1 MRTPA
6 DKTVTSATDRTPRRP
21 NVGRPQAETA
31 AEDDLV
37 SGPDDID
44 SSGAAATNEGYAET
58 GLRSANHHDRIG
70 LCGRVSVEVSGRR
83 LDGEFSGDRA
93 RLCLAYL
100 VLNRARP
107 VRRDELI
114 TAVWPE
120 HLPENP
126 EAALATLLS
135 RLRHALGPDAIEG
148 RADVRLVLTNDL
160 RIDVEEAIEAVGRA
174 DERLAGGDLIG
185 ASIAATAALECAE
198 RELLPGLEGD
208 WIAEHRQALVDA
220 RLRAL
225 ECRAEAALRLG
236 GPALAT
242 AERAARDLISISPY
256 RESAHRLL
264 MRGLAARG
272 DEPEALAAYEALR
285 KLLRDELGATPSAE
299 TVELHKRLLEGEV
312 DDSLRQGTGARSL
325 SGTLT
330 IVVAELIETDRLAD
344 RLDEEAAAA
353 VRVTGL
359 QLMRDAARTSEGKE
373 LQVRGDGLVLAFD
386 SVLKA
391 LSCVTL
397 IQQFLAHH
405 ARLNPRRALAA
416 RSGVSVGEVPSEG
429 DALLGDAVAAARE
442 LCRRASQDQVLVS
455 DLVASLA
462 RLTGNHE
469 FVEIQP
475 RDPHEHPE
483 GPGVHELRWRSA
495 ARGGGEAIAGG
506 DPGGSA
512 TTPLDAAEVAE
523 LKRILQLTGI
533 DAPLEGRYS
542 IVFAYPGQGVGDLHL
557 ELSGCTTQVCAILE
571 ETTTFEQ
578 HGVHVIGLSTEPSV
592 PPAGCAEIT
601 FPVGILP
608 QDVLGG
614 ILPAVERGDRRYA
627 ARTSFVVFPD
637 GAGMR
642 ITEVSDVI
650 AHVRK
655 SFDVAI
661 GRRLNAYRDAAF
673 AHLARGSSLPSSVGV
688 RELLSPGADS
698 VGIPRVEVKLDL
710 VSKLAAPDVI
720 ASEAGYIDRINR
732 LFEEHGLERLFPAV
746 LSICT
751 DEEPAWYLME
761 AVNPVPLD
769 RLIFE
774 DDART
779 VLRTDRRELLAGL
792 LERVATL
799 YELTLRREI
808 PRVARYH
815 YLGRFVDIP
824 GREDAQATFA
834 SLVGGELES
843 LLVRRVVLDGSFTCH
858 SFREQIEFLEGN
870 VEALLEPVGAYV
882 HGDLHLPNMVLDET
896 GEKVVLIDPRVV
908 WDGNDV
914 GDPGFCDPVYDLA
927 TLLHSL
933 HAMSAILRAIETGR
947 TETLL
952 EMEDSAPTEAL
963 VVQPGVLH
971 LHENPMLEWFTGWV
985 EHAIPPSVLGTSWRA
1000 RLHIGAA
1007 NAFLGWLKYARAIQT
1022 GDAWLATYAA
1032 VVYHLECGRRE
1043 LERQR
1048 EGVAG

>member
-1 MRTPA
+1 MKTRA
-6 DKTVTSATDRTPRRP
+6 DKTVTTSAPDHARRRADR
-21 NVGRPQAETA
+21 GRPSADTD
-31 AEDDLV
+31 EDDLV
-37 SGPDDID
+37 GGSDEID
-44 SSGAAATNEGYAET
+44 SSGDAGVGEGYAET
-58 GLRSANHHDRIG
+58 DLASATNHDRIV

-83 LDGEFSGDRA
+83 LDDAFSGDRA

-100 VLNRARP
+100 ALNRDRP

-114 TAVWPE
+114 AAVWPE
-120 HLPENP
+120 DLPQNP

-135 RLRHALGPDAIEG
+135 RLRRALGPDAIEG
-148 RADVRLVLTNDL
+148 RADIRLVFTNDL
-160 RIDVEEAIEAVGRA
+160 RLDVEETIEAVERA
-174 DERLAGGDLIG
+174 EKRLAASDLVG
-185 ASIAATAALECAE
+185 ASSAAAAALESAD
-198 RELLPGLEGD
+198 RELLPGLDGD
-208 WIAEHRQALVDA
+208 WIAEHRQALADA

-236 GPALAT
+236 GPAVAT

-264 MRGLAARG
+264 MRALAARG
-272 DEPEALAAYEALR
+272 DEPEALAAYETLR
-285 KLLRDELGATPSAE
+285 KLLRDELGATPSPE
-299 TVELHKRLLEGEV
+299 TVELHRRLLEGGV
-312 DDSLRQGTGARSL
+312 DDSSGQGTGARSL

-330 IVVAELIETDRLAD
+330 IVVAELIEIDRLAS

-359 QLMRDAARTSEGKE
+359 QLIRDAAKTSEGKE
-373 LQVRGDGLVLAFD
+373 LQVRDDGLVLAFD

-397 IQQFLAHH
+397 TQQFLAHH
-405 ARLNPRRALAA
+405 GRLNPQRAVAA
-416 RSGVSVGEVPSEG
+416 RSGVNVGEVRSEG
-429 DALLGDAVAAARE
+429 DALLGDAVAVARE
-442 LCRRASQDQVLVS
+442 LCRRAGQDQVLVS

-462 RLTGNHE
+462 PTMGAHE
-469 FVEIQP
+469 FVEIEP
-475 RDPHEHPE
+475 SDPEHPE
-483 GPGVHELRWRSA
+483 GPGVHELRWRSG

-512 TTPLDAAEVAE
+512 MTPLEVVEVEE
-523 LKRILQLTGI
+523 LKRILQLSGI

-592 PPAGCAEIT
+592 PPAGCAGIT

-637 GAGMR
+637 GAAVR

-661 GRRLNAYRDAAF
+661 GRRLIAYRDAAF

-732 LFEEHGLERLFPAV
+732 LFEDHGLERLFPAV

-751 DEEPAWYLME
+751 EEEPAWYLME

-792 LERVATL
+792 LERVAPL

-824 GREDAQATFA
+824 GREDAKATFA
-834 SLVGGELES
+834 TLVGGELES

-858 SFREQIEFLEGN
+858 SFREQVEFLERN

-933 HAMSAILRAIETGR
+933 HAMSAILRAIEIGR
-947 TETLL
+947 TEALL
-952 EMEDSAPTEAL
+952 EIEDSAPTEPL
-963 VVQPGVLH
+963 VVRPGVLQ
-971 LHENPMLEWFTGWV
+971 LHQNPVLEWFTNWV
-985 EHAIPPSVLGTSWRA
+985 EHALPPSVLGTSWRA

-1022 GDAWLATYAA
+1022 GHAWLATYAA